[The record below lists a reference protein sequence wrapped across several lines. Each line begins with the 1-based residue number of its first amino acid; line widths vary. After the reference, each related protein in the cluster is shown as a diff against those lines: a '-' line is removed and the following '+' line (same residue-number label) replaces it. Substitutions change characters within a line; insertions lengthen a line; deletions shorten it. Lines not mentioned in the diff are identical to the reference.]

1 MILYLVVESAPKRF
15 LLETEGE
22 SIGEKQEIYENDDPV
37 TTIPHAVAP
46 SRVSG
51 GMDRMKKQR
60 MKRKNNK
67 GIGMVVCGGCCMIPW
82 CSELT
87 SVLKKDI

>member
-46 SRVSG
+46 SGVSG

-60 MKRKNNK
+60 MKQKNNK
-67 GIGMVVCGGCCMIPW
+67 GIGMVVCGGCCMIIW
-82 CSELT
+82 CRELT

>member
-46 SRVSG
+46 SGVSG

-67 GIGMVVCGGCCMIPW
+67 GIGMVVCGGCCMIR
-82 CSELT
+82 LN
-87 SVLKKDI
+87 SVKNTNFF

>member
-1 MILYLVVESAPKRF
+1 MILYLVVESVPKRF

-46 SRVSG
+46 SGVSG

-67 GIGMVVCGGCCMIPW
+67 GIGMVVCGGCCMIIW